1 MGTDHALGERA
12 GLMRLRK
19 RRDDHA
25 WSQEHLS
32 HYVEGDMSWRSRR
45 RLELH
50 AKDCPDCSLGIR
62 ALRGLLRLLG
72 GFSQRAEAPAPAGI
86 FDRVRADAARAQTD
100 GGESGEP

>member
-1 MGTDHALGERA
+1 
-12 GLMRLRK
+12 MRLRK

-62 ALRGLLRLLG
+62 ALRALLRLLG
-72 GFSQRAEAPAPAGI
+72 GASERAEAVAPAGI
-86 FDRVRADAARAQTD
+86 FERVRADAARADAD
-100 GGESGEP
+100 GGEADEP